1 MDKGK
6 NMTELKIGKKS
17 IPTASMSAFSSL
29 PPIAF
34 NIELDHI
41 NEKFLLG
48 EDDGLFINYGKINGV
63 FPYRYQDCYTRTLSL
78 AEYDIVVLEN
88 EYLKA
93 TFMPCFGGK
102 LWSLYD
108 KKAGKELLFA
118 NSVVRP
124 GNLSTRKA
132 WLSGGIEWNGGFK
145 GHGPYTCAP
154 IHTAK
159 LTLDD
164 GTPVLRFY
172 YLERIRRAVIQMDF
186 FLPNDSPLLYARMRL
201 TNPNDEVIPMYWWS
215 NIAVEEKEGDR
226 VIVPAVETY
235 SQVDGNVV
243 KFSIPKHNGI
253 DVTYPAN
260 NVTSI
265 DYFWKT
271 QAEKQ
276 KYIFQSDKDGYG
288 LFQTS
293 TARLKGR
300 KLFVWGNSQ
309 GGHKWMNFL
318 TADDESGRYDE
329 IQCGLAATQY
339 ESLPMPPH
347 TVWEW
352 LETYGALQVDASKA
366 HGEWQTARE
375 ETETKIQEII
385 TVDTLEKMLTTTRG
399 MAKRKAEK
407 VLFRG
412 DGWGALELK
421 TVQNKKLGLMCD
433 YLDFGETD
441 EEQAAWE
448 HLLLEGTLGEHSTQ
462 DTPNSYIRGAFWKDA
477 LLQAIEGKDKEN
489 WYAWYQLGVL
499 AIAEERYEEAETY
512 LQQAR
517 ALQKSA
523 WTEYAMGVLCRKT
536 NRRAEE
542 QAFMLAAYA
551 YRSEDLCLAKEVFLT
566 LHELENAMELIRLYE
581 NAKETIQK
589 DARCKFYYAFALARV
604 GKTEQAEEILY
615 KKTPLVIPDLR
626 ECETSMVDLWNFVR
640 KKKGLEPA
648 EPPKEIDFRM
658 FAGREAWL
666 KD

>member
-1 MDKGK
+1 
-6 NMTELKIGKKS
+6 MTKLKIEKRT

-34 NIELDHI
+34 DIELDHI
-41 NEKFLLG
+41 SGEFLLE
-48 EDDGLFINYGKINGV
+48 EDDGLFINYGKIKGV
-63 FPYRYQDCYTRTLSL
+63 FPYRYQDGYTRSLSPT
-78 AEYDIVVLEN
+78 EYDTVVLEN

-108 KKAGKELLFA
+108 KKANKELLFE

-154 IHTAK
+154 IHTA
-159 LTLDD
+159 TLKMDD

-186 FLPNDSPLLYARMRL
+186 FLPEHSTLLYARMRL
-201 TNPNDEVIPMYWWS
+201 TNPNAEVIPMYWWS
-215 NIAVEEKEGDR
+215 NIAVEEKDGDR

-235 SQVDGNVV
+235 SQLDGQVL
-243 KFSIPKHNGI
+243 KFPIPERHGI

-260 NVTSI
+260 NVTAV

-271 QAEKQ
+271 QPEKQ

-293 TARLKGR
+293 TSLLKGR

-352 LETYGALQVDASKA
+352 LETYGALQVDSQKV
-366 HGEWQTARE
+366 HGDWQTARE
-375 ETETKIQEII
+375 ATETKIQEII
-385 TVDTLEKMLTTTRG
+385 TAETLENMLTATRS
-399 MAKRKAEK
+399 MAKSKADE

-421 TVQNKKLGLMCD
+421 TVQNKELGLMCNH
-433 YLDFGETD
+433 LDFGETSD
-441 EEQAAWE
+441 EQEAWE
-448 HLLLEGTLGEHSTQ
+448 RLLLEGTLGEHSVK
-462 DTPNSYIRGAFWKDA
+462 DVPKSYIRGAFWKNA
-477 LLQAIEGKDKEN
+477 LLRAVDGKDKDN

-499 AIAEERYEEAETY
+499 AIAEESYEDAETY
-512 LQQAR
+512 IQQAR

-523 WTEYAMGVLCRKT
+523 WTEYAMGILCRKT

-551 YRSEDLCLAKEVFLT
+551 YRSEDLYLAKEVFLT
-566 LHELENAMELIRLYE
+566 LHELENTTEVIRLYE
-581 NAKETIQK
+581 NAKEDVQN
-589 DARCKFYYAFALARV
+589 DARCKFYYAFALACV

-626 ECETSMVDLWNFVR
+626 ECETSTVDLWNLIR
-640 KKKGLEPA
+640 EKQGLEPA

-658 FAGREAWL
+658 FAGREEWL
-666 KD
+666 KREE